1 MVDVASI
8 LYSGL
13 ASATPLLLASLGE
26 AVLERSGRV
35 NLGVEGMMALGAASG
50 VLGGIYSGSPY
61 IGLVVGGLAGM
72 MLAMLYVAGAILL
85 GADQIVV
92 GLVIFF
98 AGTALSDVVG
108 SLTHGSPGPSI
119 TGAPMDPVAFSALL
133 AVVLAWILLGRTW
146 VGVEIRAM
154 GESEEYARSRGLRVD
169 MIRSILA
176 LAAGFAAGIAGAY
189 ISIALHNGRWYSG
202 ITAGWGWIAL
212 GIVIL
217 GYWSPPGVAIASAMT
232 GTLLASRTL
241 LAALGLNE
249 AIADMT
255 PYLAVLLALGVVS
268 RLAERVGAKPPS
280 LVWRRE

>member
-1 MVDVASI
+1 MVDVLSL

-50 VLGGIYSGSPY
+50 VLGGIHTGSPIAGVL
-61 IGLVVGGLAGM
+61 IGGMAGM
-72 MLAMLYVAGAILL
+72 LLAMLYVMGAIIL

-119 TGAPMDPVAFSALL
+119 SGAPLDPVTASTLL
-133 AVVLAWILLGRTW
+133 AVAAAWILLGRTW
-146 VGVEIRAM
+146 LGVEIRAI

-169 MIRSILA
+169 MLRSILA
-176 LAAGFAAGIAGAY
+176 LIAGFAAGAAGAY

-202 ITAGWGWIAL
+202 VTAGWGWIAL

-217 GYWSPPGVAIASAMT
+217 GYWSPPGVAVASIMT

-255 PYLAVLLALGVVS
+255 PYLAVLVALGVVS
-268 RLAERVGAKPPS
+268 RLAEKIGVKPPS